1 MERITESEE
10 KSRDIGADKNP
21 GIADNN
27 TADRDL
33 RGENDGG
40 GIRDLDDLDFGD
52 LDPADLGF
60 TDPCFGDPG
69 RKPDAKALKADA
81 PKADAGDP
89 EAVKSE
95 AVDAE
100 AGKSEPVETDADP
113 GNDSGEHLATATEAD
128 AGTSGPTEEN
138 AGNLQK
144 EEAAGSEVPK
154 DVLKE
159 EAANSDTAPEG
170 TAADADKNNEEPPAV
185 SADKGETEQP
195 PAEPDIDA
203 DIKIRKSR
211 KKRVEAEEH
220 KRSKTAPPP
229 KRRRSAEYD
238 EDDDYYDDYDEDGY
252 DEDDYDEDD
261 YDDFDEEELEEERR
275 SQKIWLTFLLVSFL
289 VVGVVGGVF
298 YGCTVKNVYVKG
310 NTLYTSEEIAERVIS
325 DDSQLRHNTV
335 FLTLLYHTPFA
346 PKIPFV
352 EKVDV
357 KPDSYDTITITV
369 KDKKLAGYI
378 PYGGRNIYFSADGIT
393 LENSPLTVKGVTYV
407 TGVTLNEA
415 EIGMPLS
422 SENPEGLALV
432 LDALKILR
440 KYEIEPESVVLTQ
453 NGSVTMFIG
462 DVKVILGRS
471 DYELKI
477 AKIAQILPY
486 LEGRKGTIDL
496 TNYTSSDQNIILK

>member
-69 RKPDAKALKADA
+69 RKPDAKADA

-95 AVDAE
+95 
-100 AGKSEPVETDADP
+100 PVETDADP
-113 GNDSGEHLATATEAD
+113 GSDSGEQPAAATEAD

-185 SADKGETEQP
+185 SADKGETEPPAVSADKGETEQP
-195 PAEPDIDA
+195 PEEPDIDA

-211 KKRVEAEEH
+211 KKRAEAEEH
-220 KRSKTAPPP
+220 KRSKPAQPP

-238 EDDDYYDDYDEDGY
+238 EDDDYYDDYDEDG
-252 DEDDYDEDD
+252 

-357 KPDSYDTITITV
+357 KPESYDTITITV

>member
-10 KSRDIGADKNP
+10 KSRDIEVDNSDKET
-21 GIADNN
+21 GIAENN
-27 TADRDL
+27 TEDRDL
-33 RGENDGG
+33 RGEEDEG
-40 GIRDLDDLDFGD
+40 GIRDLEDLDFGD

-69 RKPDAKALKADA
+69 QRSSVDAQKAEAAAAKSGESGADSGSDPGEQPAEEAQADVSVSAKPEKESGAPPEEEKAEGSED
-81 PKADAGDP
+81 PKAGSP
-89 EAVKSE
+89 
-95 AVDAE
+95 
-100 AGKSEPVETDADP
+100 
-113 GNDSGEHLATATEAD
+113 
-128 AGTSGPTEEN
+128 
-138 AGNLQK
+138 
-144 EEAAGSEVPK
+144 EEAADSDAAG
-154 DVLKE
+154 E
-159 EAANSDTAPEG
+159 E
-170 TAADADKNNEEPPAV
+170 TAADSSEKEPPA
-185 SADKGETEQP
+185 
-195 PAEPDIDA
+195 AEPDPDA
-203 DIKIRKSR
+203 DMKIRRSR
-211 KKRVEAEEH
+211 KKRTEAEAK
-220 KRSKTAPPP
+220 KRSKPVPPP
-229 KRRRSAEYD
+229 RRSAASAVDD
-238 EDDDYYDDYDEDGY
+238 EDEDYY
-252 DEDDYDEDD
+252 DEDDYDEED
-261 YDDFDEEELEEERR
+261 YDDLDEEELEEERR

-289 VVGVVGGVF
+289 LVGVVGGVF

-310 NTLYTSEEIAERVIS
+310 NTLYTSEEIARQVIS
-325 DDSQLRHNTV
+325 DESQLRHNTV
-335 FLTLLYHTPFA
+335 FLTLLYHTPLA

-357 KPDSYDTITITV
+357 RPDSYDTITITV

-393 LENSPLTVKGVTYV
+393 LENSPITVKGVTYV
-407 TGVTLNEA
+407 TGITLNEA
-415 EIGMPLS
+415 EVGFPLS

-432 LDALKILR
+432 LEALKILR
-440 KYEIEPESVVLTQ
+440 KYEIKPESVVLTQ